1 MNDTHPTFTIP
12 PASLSPFASNVY
24 NTVVTRRTFLT
35 TLAAFGMDA
44 VATGRLIAQM
54 PSKQGLVDLHHH
66 ILPAFLPGMR
76 DYVMAAWRVAGR
88 QQDLPARM
96 SEWSPQTSL

>member
-1 MNDTHPTFTIP
+1 MAYQNVSHPIVSTGGERMHGSQSET
-12 PASLSPFASNVY
+12 SGRS
-24 NTVVTRRTFLT
+24 RRMFLA

-44 VATGRLIAQM
+44 VATGRLIAQT
-54 PSKQGLVDLHHH
+54 PQKQGLIDLHHH

-88 QQDLPARM
+88 QQDLPARL
-96 SEWSPQTSL
+96 SGWSPQNS